1 MPTPTPARPPRSLL
15 TPRALGALIA
25 LGFLAACSAEGDQ
38 PLLDAAENAARE
50 RDTDNAVLTLATV
63 YGDRWE
69 DYAALCPEA
78 PRDLV
83 ARALGVEEDD
93 LPELRQDENAL
104 LRIRGS
110 EVKAEVHPAEAF
122 LLCSGQDAPAY
133 RLTEATVSVKD
144 NRELSPQNSDW
155 WLTATGTEPLVPRS
169 SA

>member
-1 MPTPTPARPPRSLL
+1 MPTPTPAGPPRGLL
-15 TPRALGALIA
+15 AARVLGALA
-25 LGFLAACSAEGDQ
+25 TLGCLAACSAEGDQ
-38 PLLDAAENAARE
+38 PLLDATEKAARE
-50 RDTDNAVLTLATV
+50 RDTGSVVLTLATV
-63 YGDRWE
+63 YGDQWE

-83 ARALGVEEDD
+83 AQALGVEEGD

-110 EVKAEVHPAEAF
+110 EVKAEVHPTEAF

-144 NRELSPQNSDW
+144 TRDLSPQNSDW
-155 WLTATGTEPLVPRS
+155 WLTATGTEPLVPPQ
-169 SA
+169 